1 MGLSEIANHTGVT
14 VLFPVSNSVDD
25 VKPRPVMW
33 TTFDVHRGWWGEQ
46 PLVVR
51 ATVGGAEGKPEV
63 VGDRSECRERRVE
76 CHAEE

>member
-46 PLVVR
+46 LLVVQR
-51 ATVGGAEGKPEV
+51 ESPKWWETEV
-63 VGDRSECRERRVE
+63 NAGSEE
-76 CHAEE
+76 